1 MMNKFFSAILLATS
15 FAWLVSAQEATVYT
29 QCTKPKTAAIT
40 FVSWTAAQKREEGL
54 NVGH

>member
-1 MMNKFFSAILLATS
+1 MNKFFSAILLATS